1 MQFHSTFIEYESQL
15 HWAARVMIRA
25 CLLLSLWSLP
35 FPWLHNH
42 EAYAASEYSS
52 AQLPA
57 HLNQFHDGLESPELG
72 WHLHFVYLGREQSGD
87 PLKQNLPPQQN
98 QQILIETASTSSSG
112 KTGTLSPVKQF
123 RICAA
128 FFADSCTLWTTPSEN
143 GELQHGP
150 PASQVCFTGSP
161 RDLTCVSRC

>member
-1 MQFHSTFIEYESQL
+1 MQIPSTFIEYESQL
-15 HWAARVMIRA
+15 HWTARVMIRA

-42 EAYAASEYSS
+42 EAYAAAENSS

-57 HLNQFHDGLESPELG
+57 HLNQFHDGLESPESG
-72 WHLHFVYLGREQSGD
+72 WHLHFIYLDREQTED

-98 QQILIETASTSSSG
+98 QLILIETTSTSSSG
-112 KTGTLSPVKQF
+112 KTGTMSAVEQF
-123 RICAA
+123 LICAA
-128 FFADSCTLWTTPSEN
+128 FSTDSCSLWTIPPEN
-143 GELQHGP
+143 GDLQHGP
-150 PASQVCFTGSP
+150 PVSRVCFTGSP